1 MQLRHVVCPLHYNY
15 CIYQFNKSL
24 SNNFISFFSSLSW
37 FMHLLSFFRSN
48 SCIISIISILFSN
61 TIESFKIYIFFSF
74 QPVQSSRML
83 IRFIISDLLN
93 YINLFLLSSYLLI
106 PLFSTFLFFPS
117 FFYSVLSPLSVPFS
131 FLNFL
136 NNKKINPYFSFLS
149 MRSYFC
155 FRFYF
160 SY

>member
-93 YINLFLLSSYLLI
+93 YINLFLLSAYLLI
-106 PLFSTFLFFPS
+106 PLFSVFSSSNLFLFGS
-117 FFYSVLSPLSVPFS
+117 FFPFIFH
-131 FLNFL
+131 FL
-136 NNKKINPYFSFLS
+136 FS
-149 MRSYFC
+149 
-155 FRFYF
+155 
-160 SY
+160 